1 MKQATLT
8 TQGGRVSV
16 DTDLDALFSTLRNG
30 VYTITIKRKQEQRS
44 IAQNDMMWM
53 WLSCIERETGTP
65 KEDAYLYY
73 CKKFLL
79 KRIWVGDK
87 TTLVYTTS
95 SKLNTAQMTE
105 FLNHIQADA
114 AAELGITLP
123 TPDDL
128 HWEAFFET
136 YNR

>member
-8 TQGGRVSV
+8 KQGGRVSV

-44 IAQNDMMWM
+44 IAQNDLM
-53 WLSCIERETGTP
+53 WLWLTCIERETGTP
-65 KEDAYLYY
+65 KDDAYLYY

-114 AAELGITLP
+114 ASELGITLP

-128 HWEAFFET
+128 HWEAFFQQ
-136 YNR
+136 YK

>member
-1 MKQATLT
+1 M
-8 TQGGRVSV
+8 
-16 DTDLDALFSTLRNG
+16 RNG

-128 HWEAFFET
+128 HWEAFFQQ
-136 YNR
+136 YK

>member
-1 MKQATLT
+1 MYNVILRKE
-8 TQGGRVSV
+8 GGRVSV
-16 DTDLDALFSTLRNG
+16 DTDLDALFATMRNG

-114 AAELGITLP
+114 AAELGINLP
-123 TPDDL
+123 TPNDL
-128 HWEAFFET
+128 HWEAFFQQ
-136 YNR
+136 YK